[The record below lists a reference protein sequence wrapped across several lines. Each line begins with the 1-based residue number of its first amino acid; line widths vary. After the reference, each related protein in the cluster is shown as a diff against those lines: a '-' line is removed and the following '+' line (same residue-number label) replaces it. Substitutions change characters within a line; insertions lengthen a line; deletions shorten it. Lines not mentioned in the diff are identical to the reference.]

1 MKSTTR
7 QISLRKSIN
16 RRDLHRKA
24 LRSVLA
30 ALVVTCSYGV
40 SMAADIEV
48 TNLNNSGAG
57 SLREAIENAAAGDR
71 IVFDVP
77 GGGTIT
83 LASDLPDITDNL
95 SFTNTNV
102 VPIIIDRD
110 VHGPLSITGGVV
122 NFGEL
127 QVIDTG
133 TDIQLSPAATLIGDG
148 EQLTADIAVSG
159 TIAPGSSEAAGVIG
173 DLIIVGQLDATDST
187 IEVDIMGGAPASND
201 LIDVTGEAIVTDA
214 TLAPNFVGSDY
225 SAGDS
230 FTVITASTSV
240 TGTLANSTD
249 EFQLPSNPFLEALI
263 NAASGNDIVIEL
275 RDNGLTFAEVLEGC
289 NQIATAA
296 ELDRLT
302 GVGTVD
308 QVAVITA
315 LRNGSGENVEGAVGQ
330 LSGTIYPSLV
340 DGEINQIQNNLH
352 AIRDRVLLQR
362 DDMLTSGRW
371 TPWVRGFGMSLNTNV
386 DDCLTEGYR
395 QEVGGVEIGT
405 GILTSSGLGMH
416 GFAQFGSAN
425 TTIRGVDQ
433 DAESSSYRFGGSVQY
448 LGELAYVMAMG
459 GFGFQ
464 DHEVERSMSAFTTG
478 AFAES
483 EIDGNDQFVSVELG
497 TAHSVANTL
506 WLSFVSLQGIR
517 VELDPVEESGP
528 SDFDLLVCGLEDD
541 SLRSMIGLSL
551 AQTNGTALGP
561 ATTQVRLGWLHE
573 FLDQQRTAQTA
584 IEGGTPEFY
593 DLRSTEA
600 GRDWLSV
607 GAQLDWGFFL
617 GGQFTLAYQ
626 GNLNT
631 QSAFQSGLIGT
642 RWHW

>member
-7 QISLRKSIN
+7 QISLRKSVIRRGLN
-16 RRDLHRKA
+16 RKT
-24 LRSVLA
+24 LRSLLA
-30 ALVVTCSYGV
+30 ALVVACSYGT
-40 SMAADIEV
+40 SQAADIEV
-48 TNLNNSGAG
+48 TNLNDAGAG

-71 IVFDVP
+71 IVFDIP

-83 LASDLPDITDNL
+83 LASDLPEITDSL
-95 SFTNTNV
+95 SFTNVNISS
-102 VPIIIDRD
+102 IIIDHD
-110 VHGPLSITGGVV
+110 VHSPLSITGGVV

-127 QVIDTG
+127 QVIGTG
-133 TDIQLSPAATLIGDG
+133 TNIELSPAATLIGDG

-159 TIAPGSSEAAGVIG
+159 TIAPGSSETAGVIG
-173 DLIIVGQLDATDST
+173 NLIITGQLDATDST
-187 IEVDIMGGAPASND
+187 IQVDVMGGAPTSHD

-214 TLAPNFVGSDY
+214 TLTPNFVGSDY

-230 FTVITASTSV
+230 FTVITASTGV
-240 TGTLANSTD
+240 TGTLANSTNV
-249 EFQLPSNPFLEALI
+249 FQLPSNPFLEASI
-263 NAASGNDIVIEL
+263 NAMANDVAFQIQ
-275 RDNGLTFAEVLEGC
+275 DNGLTFAEVLEGC

-315 LRNGSGENVEGAVGQ
+315 LRNGSGDNVDGAIGQ

-340 DGEINQIQNNLH
+340 DGEINQIQNNVH

-362 DDMLTSGRW
+362 DDLVASGHW
-371 TPWVRGFGMSLNTNV
+371 SPWVRGFGMSLSTNV

-405 GILTSSGLGMH
+405 GILTQSGLGMH

-425 TTIRGVDQ
+425 TTMRGLDQ
-433 DAESSSYRFGGSVQY
+433 EAESSSYRFGGSVQY
-448 LGELAYVMAMG
+448 LGEFAYAMAMG

-478 AFAES
+478 AIAES
-483 EIDGNDQFVSVELG
+483 DIDGTDQFVSLELG
-497 TAHSVANTL
+497 TARSVANSL
-506 WLSFVSLQGIR
+506 WLSFISLQGIR
-517 VELDPVEESGP
+517 VELDSAEESGL
-528 SDFDLLVCGLEDD
+528 SDFDLLVRGIEDD

-551 AQTNGTALGP
+551 ARTNETALGL
-561 ATTQVRLGWLHE
+561 ATSQVRVGWLHE
-573 FLDQQRTAQTA
+573 FLDQQRAVQTA
-584 IEGGTPEFY
+584 IEGASPEFY
-593 DLRSTEA
+593 NLRSTA
-600 GRDWLSV
+600 TGRDWISV

-626 GNLNT
+626 GNLNS